1 MAIKKRPLS
10 PRQKMINLMYVV
22 LMAMLALNISTEVL
36 NGFSIVEESLNRTT
50 ENSMK
55 ENRAVFGD
63 LEAQM
68 RNNPEKVKAWFEKA
82 TSVKDMSDSLYNF
95 VQELK
100 VQIVKEADG
109 ADGDIKNVKNIDDL
123 EAASNVML
131 APGSGKGRMLFN
143 AVNSYR
149 TRILKMVSDPKQ
161 KEIIASNLTTELP
174 KKAVTMGK
182 NWQEYHFE
190 NMPVAAALT
199 HLSKL
204 QSDIRYAEGEVLH
217 TLVSNV
223 DIKDIRVNK
232 IDAFVI
238 PNKTTLYPGE
248 RFTASIV
255 MAAVDTT
262 RHPEI
267 YINGSRI
274 NTTNGQYSFTA
285 GGVGQHSF
293 GGYILMRN
301 GSGDVL
307 RRDFLQKYEVVPAPM
322 GAAVAADLM
331 NVLYAGYQNAITV
344 SASGVPQNAISLSM
358 SGGTLTAKGNGK
370 YVAVPTAVG
379 KDVTFTVTARDKGQ
393 VRNMGSFVFR
403 VRKLPDPTPYISIGG
418 DRFKGGGLAKASLMG
433 VTALSAAIDDGLL
446 DIPFRVVS
454 FHTVF
459 YDNMGNAV
467 PMASSG
473 ASFSEQQKDAYRKLS
488 RNRRFYLTNITA
500 VGPDG
505 ITRKLPGAMEIIV
518 K

>member
-1 MAIKKRPLS
+1 
-10 PRQKMINLMYVV
+10 
-22 LMAMLALNISTEVL
+22 
-36 NGFSIVEESLNRTT
+36 
-50 ENSMK
+50 
-55 ENRAVFGD
+55 
-63 LEAQM
+63 
-68 RNNPEKVKAWFEKA
+68 
-82 TSVKDMSDSLYNF
+82 
-95 VQELK
+95 
-100 VQIVKEADG
+100 
-109 ADGDIKNVKNIDDL
+109 
-123 EAASNVML
+123 
-131 APGSGKGRMLFN
+131 
-143 AVNSYR
+143 
-149 TRILKMVSDPKQ
+149 
-161 KEIIASNLTTELP
+161 
-174 KKAVTMGK
+174 
-182 NWQEYHFE
+182 
-190 NMPVAAALT
+190 LT